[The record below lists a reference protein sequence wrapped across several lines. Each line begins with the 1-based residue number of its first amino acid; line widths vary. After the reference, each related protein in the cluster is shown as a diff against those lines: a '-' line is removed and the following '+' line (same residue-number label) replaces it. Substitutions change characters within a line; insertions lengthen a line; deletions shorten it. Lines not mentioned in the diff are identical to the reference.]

1 MVRKAFLVTVLSLVL
16 LLNVAS
22 VSAADEIIPD
32 RVCKRDG
39 TTTCCKSIEN
49 GRCVKDPAFR
59 CLPSLDENQTY
70 GDGSRALI
78 CRAAT
83 AGETFGTITPP
94 DPLKNLLKDDPTGAG
109 TISVFLSNSVN
120 LIFSIAAV
128 VLLFMVLWGAFD
140 WMISEGEKEKVAAA
154 RSKIL
159 NAMIGM
165 ILIAIA
171 FAVVR
176 LLSQF
181 TGFTFLTGQ
190 NIEVVRDSR
199 GNITDF
205 VCNGPDASKIRF
217 PGYALKDQTPAA
229 FCKDHGYQ

>member
-1 MVRKAFLVTVLSLVL
+1 MVKKAFLATVLSLVL

-22 VSAADEIIPD
+22 VSAADEVIPG

-59 CLPSLDENQTY
+59 CLPSLDESLTY
-70 GDGSRALI
+70 GDGSRALE

-94 DPLKNLLKDDPTGAG
+94 DPLKNLLKGDRTGAG
-109 TISVFLSNSVN
+109 TISLFLSNAVN

-128 VLLFMVLWGAFD
+128 VLLFMILWGAFD
-140 WMISEGEKEKVAAA
+140 WMISEGEKEKIAAA

-171 FAVVR
+171 FAIVR

-181 TGFTFLTGQ
+181 TGFSFFKDQ
-190 NIEVVRDSR
+190 NIKVYRDAN
-199 GNITDF
+199 GLPYMITCSDGTNLF
-205 VCNGPDASKIRF
+205 VGPLI
-217 PGYALKDQTPAA
+217 KDPAEE
-229 FCKDHGYQ
+229 CRKSGH

>member
-1 MVRKAFLVTVLSLVL
+1 MVKKAFLTTVLSLVL

-22 VSAADEIIPD
+22 VSANEVIPD
-32 RVCKRDG
+32 RVCNQDG

-70 GDGSRALI
+70 GDGSRALV

-94 DPLKNLLKDDPTGAG
+94 DPLKNFLKGDPTGAG

-190 NIEVVRDSR
+190 NIEVGRDSS
-199 GNITDF
+199 GNITYF
-205 VCNGPDASKIRF
+205 VCNGPDDSKIRF
-217 PGYALKDQTPAA
+217 PGYALAKDQTLAA
-229 FCKDHGYQ
+229 FCKDHGY